1 MPIALTVQPR
11 PISPQ
16 AYLNRNRSLAGVWWN
31 LLAFA
36 YMGLSYLG
44 GLALI
49 VQVNIGL
56 NVLGVLSLTHGL
68 VLSAYLCHE
77 LMHGSIFEDLK
88 ANTRLGSILVWL
100 NGACY
105 IPFSELARLHIGHHT
120 DRVDFCRFDLVTY
133 LNTLPAWQR
142 RSLLALEW
150 CYFPALA
157 FLSRWRANLSP
168 FWTAGGMAERAN
180 LRQQV
185 VLIFLVRLSL
195 FGILGVVSVKAL
207 LLYLLAYIGMIT
219 VLRFMD
225 AFQHTYEVVPLDGA
239 MPKRDRT
246 HEQTNTYTNLLS
258 SQWQWLNLLL
268 LNFGYHNAH
277 HELMKCPWYAL
288 PELERDLYADQNSQ
302 RVPLLPLL
310 RNYHRF
316 RVSRISTGQG
326 MTLNAQ
332 GERSLENFY
341 GGIEV
346 SFLVFPA

>member
-1 MPIALTVQPR
+1 MSIAQPTPTV
-11 PISPQ
+11 IPQ
-16 AYLNRNRSLAGVWWN
+16 TYLNLSRSRAALWWN
-31 LLAFA
+31 CAAFA
-36 YMGLSYLG
+36 YMGFSYGG

-49 VQVNIGL
+49 LQANGWL
-56 NVLGVLSLTHGL
+56 NALGVLSLTHGL

-77 LMHGSIFEDLK
+77 LMHGTIFAEMK
-88 ANTRLGSILVWL
+88 PNTQLGSVLAWL

-105 IPFSELARLHIGHHT
+105 IPFSDLARLHIGHHI

-133 LNTLPAWQR
+133 LHTLPAWQR
-142 RSLLALEW
+142 QSLLALEW
-150 CYFPALA
+150 CYLPALS
-157 FLSRWRANLSP
+157 FLSRWRANFAP
-168 FWTAGGMAERAN
+168 FWMPDRAN
-180 LRQQV
+180 QRSTV
-185 VLIFLVRLSL
+185 ILIFLVRLGL
-195 FGILGVVSVKAL
+195 FAVMAILSVKAL

-219 VLRFMD
+219 VLRFID
-225 AFQHTYEVVPLDGA
+225 AFQHTYEVVPLEGP

-258 SQWQWLNLLL
+258 SRWPWLNLLL

-277 HELMKCPWYAL
+277 HKLMKCPWYAL
-288 PELERDLYADQNSQ
+288 PNLEQDLYADQNPQ
-302 RVPLLPLL
+302 RVPLGPLL
-310 RNYHRF
+310 YNYHRF

-332 GERSLENFY
+332 GERCLERFY